1 MGLVQS
7 KEALMKKLIALVG
20 LIVLSVVLWTA
31 TASAAGS
38 AEEGA
43 QGARQG
49 QASPHAQQRLRRLT

>member
-31 TASAAGS
+31 TASAASS
-38 AEEGA
+38 AKKGHKA
-43 QGARQG
+43 HGKAKHHHTHSSG
-49 QASPHAQQRLRRLT
+49 YGG